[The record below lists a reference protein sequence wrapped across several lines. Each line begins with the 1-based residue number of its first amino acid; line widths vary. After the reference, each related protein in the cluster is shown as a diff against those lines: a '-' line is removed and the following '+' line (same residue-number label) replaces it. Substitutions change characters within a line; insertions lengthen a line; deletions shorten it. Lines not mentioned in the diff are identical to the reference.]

1 MAEKS
6 KLWYLENFNLFS
18 NLSKEEMMKLNSL
31 VKDTDTNKDVPIY
44 FASEPSKN
52 IYFLKTGRVK
62 ISKYQSDGSEKI
74 LAIINP
80 GEVFGEM
87 AYFDEEERTEY
98 AITIEPSLICAINKN
113 DFSKFVESN
122 PAINLR
128 LTKLFGL
135 KLKNFSER
143 VEDLIFKDANHR
155 IISFIIRYAEKNGKK
170 VGEQIFVK
178 PFLKHQNIGQLTA
191 CSRQTVNYLL
201 TDLREK
207 KIIDFDRNK
216 LVINK
221 MGELKKNDFLIFVII
236 LTNFVN
242 GKTYISR

>member
-1 MAEKS
+1 
-6 KLWYLENFNLFS
+6 
-18 NLSKEEMMKLNSL
+18 MKLNSL

-44 FASEPSKN
+44 FASEPSRT

-62 ISKYQSDGSEKI
+62 ISKYLSDGSEKI
-74 LAIINP
+74 IAIINP
-80 GEVFGEM
+80 GEIFGEM
-87 AYFDEEERTEY
+87 AYFDEEERTDY
-98 AITIEPSLICAINKN
+98 AVTLEPSLICAINKN
-113 DFSKFVESN
+113 EFAEFVQKN
-122 PAINLR
+122 PVLNLR

-143 VEDLIFKDANHR
+143 IEDLIFKDANQR
-155 IISFIIRYAEKNGKK
+155 IISFLIRYAEKNGKII
-170 VGEQIFVK
+170 GEQIFVK

-216 LVINK
+216 LVINQI
-221 MGELKKNDFLIFVII
+221 GELKKM
-236 LTNFVN
+236 
-242 GKTYISR
+242 IS